1 MWYKLSDRTMMGLWI
16 TLFGFALTVA
26 GNLAWIPSLGMMGA
40 AYATLL
46 SYGGM
51 LLLSLLLGQKMH
63 PIPYDWGRLALYTL
77 AALVLGGIAF
87 HQPGWPA
94 AAALGLMLALVLR
107 SERALLAR
115 RTT

>member
-1 MWYKLSDRTMMGLWI
+1 
-16 TLFGFALTVA
+16 
-26 GNLAWIPSLGMMGA
+26 
-40 AYATLL
+40 
-46 SYGGM
+46 
-51 LLLSLLLGQKMH
+51 
-63 PIPYDWGRLALYTL
+63 LALYTL